1 MAHGTQDTVV
11 RLQWADQSRKLL
23 QSMNYP
29 VEWHTYAM
37 PHSVVGEEIA
47 AIGEFVV
54 RVLKG

>member
-1 MAHGTQDTVV
+1 
-11 RLQWADQSRKLL
+11 
-23 QSMNYP
+23 MNYP
-29 VEWHTYAM
+29 IEWHTYAM